1 MKNLTFMLLTLLLL
15 SSVKIAQTV
24 TGKVTDE
31 SGKPLIGANVI
42 VRGTTIGTAADEE
55 GTFELKDLSSKT
67 YRLEISMV
75 GYTKFISEEFD
86 LAAGDTKNFNVELK
100 EKAFQSD
107 QVIVTAGKYEQ
118 NISEL
123 PVSAEIITADE
134 FSSKNYL
141 KLDDALRYAPGVN
154 VTLDQV
160 SIRGSSGYS
169 RGAGTRVL
177 VAIDGF
183 PIYTGDTGEI
193 IWEIVPVTDLER
205 VEIIKGA
212 ASSLYGST
220 AIGGVINV
228 ITKNIPSSPL
238 TFVKSYF
245 GIYGN
250 PSHDEWKWTDSKRTF
265 NGQTVSHSNRIN
277 KFGYSISF
285 SRTED
290 LSYRANDWRKRY
302 AGFIKSNYFFS
313 ENTSLDFLMTGYFQ
327 NRGTFNFWKDANN
340 ALLPPDDD
348 IGQTVPSNRL
358 VSGLK
363 LNHRLNKIFSVSLR
377 TSLYR
382 THWEDRSESA
392 NTSTTYLSR
401 NEIQTSYDY
410 SDKLKNI
417 SGIEL
422 SYGTVESN
430 IFSNPIS
437 TTVGVYSQFDYHFD
451 FPLFLTVGARYDYS
465 RIDTLNSFGS
475 FSPKIGLNYKL
486 TENTILRSSFA
497 KGFRAPTLAETFTE
511 TVTSGIRVKPNPELI
526 SEENYSFEL
535 GVNKN
540 FGNFMNLDLA
550 IFQNEYFDFIE
561 PGIDPADGQI
571 FFDNTTR
578 ARIQGFEIIDK
589 LNLNFLN
596 SELSFGYTYLW
607 ARDTKNN
614 TPLKYRPRH
623 LLYTSVQT
631 QYDFME
637 FGVNFRYWSRVEA
650 IDDELVSLGF
660 VPGGD
665 KRVEVFLLDFTLGA
679 NLFTFGLPAKI
690 YGNLNNALNYNYV
703 EMIGNL
709 SPIRNISLSLEM
721 LF

>member
-1 MKNLTFMLLTLLLL
+1 MRIFTFILFALFFF
-15 SSVKIAQTV
+15 SSIENAQTL
-24 TGKVTDE
+24 TGKVTDKK
-31 SGKPLIGANVI
+31 GTPLIGANVI
-42 VRGTTIGTAADEE
+42 LQGTLIGAATNES
-55 GTFELKDLSSKT
+55 GNFVLKNISPGN

-75 GYTKFISEEFD
+75 GYSKFISEEFNFKKD
-86 LAAGDTKNFNVELK
+86 EEKKFNVKLS

-123 PVSAEIITADE
+123 PVSAEVITAEE

-228 ITKNIPSSPL
+228 ITKNIPASPV
-238 TFVKSYF
+238 TFLKSYF
-245 GIYGN
+245 GIYGE
-250 PSHDEWKWTDSKRTF
+250 PSHDEWKWTDSRRTF
-265 NGQTVSHSNRIN
+265 NGQTISHSNRIN
-277 KFGYSISF
+277 KFGYSVSF

-302 AGFIKSNYFFS
+302 AGFIKTNYLFS
-313 ENTSLDFLMTGYFQ
+313 ENTSLGFLATGYYQ
-327 NRGTFNFWKDANN
+327 NRGTFNFWKDGNN
-340 ALLPPDDD
+340 VLEPPDDD

-358 VSGLK
+358 VTGLN
-363 LNHRLNKIFSVSLR
+363 LLHRLSKKLSVSVR

-382 THWEDRSESA
+382 THWEDRSESS
-392 NTSTTYLSR
+392 NKSTTYLSR

-410 SDKLKNI
+410 SEKLKNI
-417 SGIEL
+417 SGVEF

-430 IFSNPIS
+430 IFSSPSSSVI
-437 TTVGVYSQFDYHFD
+437 GVYSQFDYHFN
-451 FPLFLTVGARYDYS
+451 FPLFLTAGIRFDYS
-465 RIDTLNSFGS
+465 RIDTINSFSS
-475 FSPKIGLNYKL
+475 FSPKFGLNYKL
-486 TENTILRSSFA
+486 NESTIFRSSFA

-511 TVTSGIRVKPNPELI
+511 TVTSGIRVKPNPDLI
-526 SEENYSFEL
+526 SEVNYSFE
-535 GVNKN
+535 
-540 FGNFMNLDLA
+540 FGMNQSFGQFMNLDLA
-550 IFQNEYFDFIE
+550 LFQSEYFDFIE
-561 PGIDPADGQI
+561 PGIDPRDGQI

-589 LNLNFLN
+589 LNIDDLN
-596 SELSFGYTYLW
+596 SEFSFGYTYLW
-607 ARDTKNN
+607 ARDIENN
-614 TPLKYRPRH
+614 EPLKYRPRH
-623 LLYTSVQT
+623 LFYSSVESK
-631 QYDFME
+631 YKFLE
-637 FGVNFRYWSRVEA
+637 FGLNFRYWSRAEA
-650 IDDELVSLGF
+650 IDDELVDLGF
-660 VPGGD
+660 VPDGD

-679 NLFTFGLPAKI
+679 NLFTFGIPAKL
-690 YGNLNNALNYNYV
+690 YANLNNALNYNYV

-709 SPIRNISLSLEM
+709 SPIRNISLNLEM

>member
-1 MKNLTFMLLTLLLL
+1 MKNSILILFVMLIL
-15 SSVKIAQTV
+15 SNINTAQTV
-24 TGKVTDE
+24 AGNVADE
-31 SGKPLIGANVI
+31 SGKALIGANVI
-42 VRGTTIGTAADEE
+42 LRGTSIGTATNEE
-55 GTFELKDLSSKT
+55 GYFELKNLPPNN
-67 YRLEISMV
+67 YELEISMV
-75 GYTKFISEEFD
+75 GYSKFISEEFN
-86 LAAGDTKNFNVELK
+86 LSEGVTKNFSVELT
-100 EKAFQSD
+100 EKAFQAD

-123 PVSAEIITADE
+123 AVSAEIITAEE

-193 IWEIVPVTDLER
+193 IWEIVPVTDLAR

-228 ITKNIPSSPL
+228 ITKNIPSTPL

-245 GIYGN
+245 GIYAD
-250 PSHDEWKWTDSKRTF
+250 PSHDEWKWTDSRRTF
-265 NGQTVSHSNRIN
+265 NGQTISHSNRKN

-302 AGFIKSNYFFS
+302 AGFIKTNYFFS
-313 ENTSLDFLMTGYFQ
+313 ENTSIDFLATGYFQ

-340 ALLPPDDD
+340 ALLPPDEDV
-348 IGQTVPSNRL
+348 GQTVPSNRL
-358 VSGLK
+358 VSGIK
-363 LNHRLNKIFSVSLR
+363 LNHRLNKKLGFLLR

-410 SDKLKNI
+410 SEKLKNI
-417 SGIEL
+417 SGAEI

-430 IFSNPIS
+430 IFSNPKS
-437 TTVGVYSQFDYHFD
+437 TAFGVYSQFDYHFE
-451 FPLFLTVGARYDYS
+451 FPLFLTAGVRFDYS

-475 FSPKIGLNYKL
+475 FSPKFGLNYKL
-486 TENTILRSSFA
+486 DAATILRSSFA

-511 TVTSGIRVKPNPELI
+511 TVTSGIRVKPNPDLI
-526 SEENYSFEL
+526 SEENYSFEF
-535 GVNKN
+535 GVNRS
-540 FGNFMNLDLA
+540 FGDFMNLDLA
-550 IFQNEYFDFIE
+550 IFQSEYFDFIE

-578 ARIQGFEIIDK
+578 ARIQGFEIINK
-589 LNLNFLN
+589 LDLTALN
-596 SELSFGYTYLW
+596 SELVFGYTYLW
-607 ARDTKNN
+607 ARDIENN
-614 TPLKYRPRH
+614 LPLKYRPRH
-623 LLYTSVQT
+623 LFYSSAQT
-631 QYDFME
+631 QYKFLE

-650 IDDELVSLGF
+650 IDDELVTLGF
-660 VPGGD
+660 VPQGD
-665 KRVEVFLLDFTLGA
+665 KRVEVILLDFTLGA
-679 NLFTFGLPAKI
+679 NLFTFGLPGKFYI
-690 YGNLNNALNYNYV
+690 NLNNSLNYNYV

-709 SPIRNISLSLEM
+709 SPVRNISLSLEI